1 MTQKIIFLKW
11 LPASWKSTWARQYI
25 LDNPNTV
32 RVNKDDIRNLLH
44 WGVFSKEN
52 EVEVLDYQKNQVA
65 TWLAK
70 GKSVIIDNTHL
81 FWTHEKEYKE
91 LANMYD
97 VEFEI
102 KSFLDVPVKVCVTRD
117 MDRWAMGLPKVW
129 ANVIMS
135 MAKKAWLS
143 TGEQEFAVVPMQK
156 HLPRAIIVD
165 IDGTVAL
172 NTGGRSPYDGT
183 RVLEDTPNERVL
195 DVILSYLN
203 WYWEIRSCL
212 SPAVIFVSW
221 REETCRKDTE
231 TWLNKNIPFSF
242 LRLLMRKEGDKR
254 KDSII
259 KYEILLDLAKEFN
272 IIASFDDRD
281 QVCKMWRE
289 AWLLCLQVDNGNF

>member
-1 MTQKIIFLKW
+1 MTTNKIIFLKG
-11 LPASWKSTWARQYI
+11 LPASGKSTFAKQYI
-25 LDNPNTV
+25 LDNPNTI
-32 RVNKDDIRNLLH
+32 RVNKDDIRLALH

-81 FWTHEKEYKE
+81 FWTHEKEYRE

-183 RVLEDTPNERVL
+183 RVLEDTPNTRVIDLINEYLYFWYER
-195 DVILSYLN
+195 DR
-203 WYWEIRSCL
+203 WTT
-212 SPAVIFVSW
+212 VIFVSW
-221 REETCRKDTE
+221 RADSCRKDTE
-231 TWLNKNIPFSF
+231 IWLKKNIPFSF
-242 LRLLMRKEGDKR
+242 HRLLMRKEGDKR
-254 KDSII
+254 KDSSV
-259 KYEILLDLAKEFN
+259 KYEILLDLSKEFN
-272 IIASFDDRD
+272 ILAVFDDRD
-281 QVCKMWRE
+281 RVVKMWRE
-289 AWLLCLQVDNGNF
+289 AWLLCLQVANGNF